1 MGETEKEDKRQRR
14 YIRIRD
20 SDMWKK
26 IDKLMT
32 IPKYSKSFNKIA
44 NDALYYG
51 LDELIRRNFE
61 SVEARESRTGQI
73 QHMRRAD
80 GTNEAYFWEIVK
92 LLKEVL
98 LNETVNKSLLSS
110 LFNTWVP
117 EMSGKDISREKFKQ
131 GRYAET
137 PDYLSA
143 FEMSSLRELRY

>member
-1 MGETEKEDKRQRR
+1 MPKRWGSIKPKDMIGIPWMLAFALREFGYYLR
-14 YIRIRD
+14 
-20 SDMWKK
+20 SDIIWHK
-26 IDKLMT
+26 INGLPENVKDRLA
-32 IPKYSKSFNKIA
+32 KS
-44 NDALYYG
+44 Y
-51 LDELIRRNFE
+51 E
-61 SVEARESRTGQI
+61 V
-73 QHMRRAD
+73 
-80 GTNEAYFWEIVK
+80 YFWEIVK

>member
-1 MGETEKEDKRQRR
+1 
-14 YIRIRD
+14 
-20 SDMWKK
+20 
-26 IDKLMT
+26 
-32 IPKYSKSFNKIA
+32 
-44 NDALYYG
+44 
-51 LDELIRRNFE
+51 
-61 SVEARESRTGQI
+61 
-73 QHMRRAD
+73 MRRAD